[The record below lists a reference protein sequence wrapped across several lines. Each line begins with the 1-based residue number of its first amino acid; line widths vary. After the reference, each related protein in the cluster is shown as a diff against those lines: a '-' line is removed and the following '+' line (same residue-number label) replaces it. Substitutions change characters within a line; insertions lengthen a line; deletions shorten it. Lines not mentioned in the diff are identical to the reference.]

1 MYRKLPPLKSLRY
14 FDAAA
19 KTLSFTRAADELFV
33 TQAAV
38 SHQVKALEEFLG
50 VALFIRKNRRLHLS
64 EEGQAYWPAIRK
76 IFEQLADA
84 TAQLKSSGATG
95 PLTVSVAP
103 SFAVTWLVPRLSQF
117 NERYPDID
125 VRMKADDELAD
136 FVRDDVDMQ
145 IFFGNHDDNHEGYD
159 DDLDVQ
165 CLLEEK
171 LAPVCSP
178 DLLKGRRRPLETP
191 DDLRYHTLL
200 HDESTDDWKNW
211 LKMAGVEGV
220 NLNTGTIFSHSNL
233 VLQAAR
239 YGQGIAIGHSVL
251 AQSDIELGRLVKL
264 FDLELTSNYS
274 YDIVCPKMWADKPKI
289 KAFRDWLL
297 DTVENEQA
305 RAGYAY

>member
-1 MYRKLPPLKSLRY
+1 MPRKLPPLKSLRY

-19 KTLSFTRAADELFV
+19 KTLSFTRAAEALFV

-50 VALFIRKNRRLHLS
+50 VPLFIRKNRRLHLS
-64 EEGQAYWPAIRK
+64 EEGQAYWPVVRK
-76 IFEQLADA
+76 VFEQLVDA

-103 SFAVTWLVPRLSQF
+103 SFAVTWLVPRLTQF
-117 NERYPDID
+117 NERFPDID
-125 VRMKADDELAD
+125 VRMKADDNLAD
-136 FVRDDVDMQ
+136 FVRDDVDVQ
-145 IFFGNHDDNHEGYD
+145 IFFGTNENYAE
-159 DDLDVQ
+159 DLQVD
-165 CLLEEK
+165 CLLEER

-178 DLLKGRRRPLETP
+178 DMLHGRRRPLEHP

-211 LKMAGVEGV
+211 LKLAGVKGV
-220 NLNTGTIFSHSNL
+220 NLNNGPIFSHSNL

-251 AQSDIELGRLVKL
+251 AQTDIDLGRLVRL
-264 FDLELTSNYS
+264 FDIELSSKYS
-274 YDIVCPKMWADKPKI
+274 YDIVCPESWAEKPKI

-297 DTVENEQA
+297 DTVEKE
-305 RAGYAY
+305 RAQKIFALQ

>member
-1 MYRKLPPLKSLRY
+1 MHRKLPPLKSLRY

-19 KTLSFTRAADELFV
+19 KSLSFTRAAEQLFV

-50 VALFIRKNRRLHLS
+50 VELFIRKNRRLILS
-64 EEGQAYWPAIRK
+64 QEGQAYWPAIRK

-84 TAQLKSSGATG
+84 TSQLKSSGATG

-103 SFAVTWLVPRLSQF
+103 SFAVNWLVPRLIQF
-117 NERYPDID
+117 NELYPDID
-125 VRMKADDELAD
+125 VRMKADDHLAD

-145 IFFGNHDDNHEGYD
+145 IFFGSQDDYEDGLHTE
-159 DDLDVQ
+159 
-165 CLLEEK
+165 CLLAEK
-171 LAPVCSP
+171 LIPVCSP
-178 DLLKGRRRPLETP
+178 DLLRGRRRPLDKP

-200 HDESTDDWKNW
+200 HDESTDDWNNW
-211 LKMAGVEGV
+211 LNLAAVKGV

-239 YGQGIAIGHSVL
+239 YGQGIALGHSVL
-251 AQSDIELGRLVKL
+251 AQTDIELGRLVKL
-264 FDLELTSNYS
+264 FEVELVSKYS
-274 YDIVCPKMWADKPKI
+274 YDIVCPEAWADKPKI

-297 DTVENEQA
+297 LTVNNETA
-305 RAGYAY
+305 RAGYAH

>member
-38 SHQVKALEEFLG
+38 SHQVKALEEFLD
-50 VALFIRKNRRLHLS
+50 VTLFIRKNRRLHLS
-64 EEGQAYWPAIRK
+64 EEGQAYWPVIRK

-95 PLTVSVAP
+95 PLTVAVAP

-117 NERYPDID
+117 NELYPEID
-125 VRMKADDELAD
+125 VRMKADDDLAD

-145 IFFGNHDDNHEGYD
+145 IFYGNQHLYS
-159 DDLDVQ
+159 DDLYAE

-171 LAPVCSP
+171 LSPVCSP
-178 DLLKGRRRPLETP
+178 DLLQGRRRPLETP

-200 HDESTDDWKNW
+200 HDESIDDWKNW
-211 LKMAGVEGV
+211 LKLAGVKGV

-251 AQSDIELGRLVKL
+251 AQSDIEMGRLVKL
-264 FDLELTSNYS
+264 FDFELVGQSS
-274 YDIVCPKMWADKPKI
+274 YDIVCPQNWAEKPKI
-289 KAFRDWLL
+289 KAFREWLL
-297 DTVENEQA
+297 ETVESEKI
-305 RAGYAY
+305 RASFAY

>member
-1 MYRKLPPLKSLRY
+1 MYRRLPPLKSLRY

-50 VALFIRKNRRLHLS
+50 VSLFIRKNRRLHLS
-64 EEGQAYWPAIRK
+64 EEGQAYWPAVRK

-95 PLTVSVAP
+95 PLTVTVTP
-103 SFAVTWLVPRLSQF
+103 SFAVTWLVPRLNQF
-117 NERYPDID
+117 NERYPEID
-125 VRMKADDELAD
+125 VRMKADDQLAD

-145 IFFGNHDDNHEGYD
+145 IYYGNQKDYSE
-159 DDLDVQ
+159 DLFTQ

-171 LAPVCSP
+171 LSPVCSP
-178 DLLKGRRRPLETP
+178 DLLQGRRRPLETP
-191 DDLRYHTLL
+191 DDLRYHNLL
-200 HDESTDDWKNW
+200 HDESTDEWKSW
-211 LKMAGVEGV
+211 LKLAGVKGV
-220 NLNTGTIFSHSNL
+220 NLDTGTIFSHSNL

-264 FDLELTSNYS
+264 FDIELTAQSS
-274 YDIVCPKMWADKPKI
+274 YDIVCPESWADKPKI
-289 KAFRDWLL
+289 KAFREWLVE
-297 DTVENEQA
+297 TVESERI
-305 RAGYAY
+305 RAGYIY